1 MSRCEPLCTKVIKP
15 PPPPAIGEEL
25 TLTETPKVSPIL
37 TKDEPVPKNIGEAP
51 VSKKRKFSFKHG
63 KMSVKETPFVNPD
76 NIYLEVQGKEIE
88 VSESCLLSNSQHFT
102 RVLEDISSNSKSEYL
117 MQEEDYDGEK
127 YEEDDGEDNDEEDVD
142 DTFSSVSYESVSSV
156 INFIA
161 KRISDLEL
169 SEVNVSQV
177 QHVARLLGINTVEKI
192 TKKFVRTGLSLSNC
206 FSRFSLADS
215 FLGWSETS
223 SMIQTFIEFH
233 FSEILTNNLDDF
245 CAKLNEIQLKRILAS
260 SNLHIRSEDEVMEA
274 VLAWVRHDPEARGQC
289 LAPLMDEVQVECLSG
304 AEKVRKLLNT
314 DLLAADPHCVEILEQ
329 GLEYHELSNE
339 DKVGV
344 I

>member
-1 MSRCEPLCTKVIKP
+1 MIKP
-15 PPPPAIGEEL
+15 PPPPAIGDEL
-25 TLTETPKVSPIL
+25 KFTETPKLSPSPIL
-37 TKDEPVPKNIGEAP
+37 TKDEPVPKTNEEAP

-63 KMSVKETPFVNPD
+63 KMSVKETPSVNPD

-117 MQEEDYDGEK
+117 MHEEEDDDEEE
-127 YEEDDGEDNDEEDVD
+127 YEEDDEEDVD
-142 DTFSSVSYESVSSV
+142 DTFSSVSFESVSTV

-223 SMIQTFIEFH
+223 SLIQTFIEFH
-233 FSEILTNNLDDF
+233 FSEILTSNLEDF
-245 CAKLNEIQLKRILAS
+245 CSKLNEIQLKRIIAS

-274 VLAWVRHDPEARGQC
+274 VLAWVRHDPEVRGQC

-304 AEKVRKLLNT
+304 AEKVRKLLDT
-314 DLLAADPHCVEILEQ
+314 DLLVADPHCVEILEQ
-329 GLEYHELSNE
+329 GLEYHELSTE
-339 DKVGV
+339 DKVDFNLS
-344 I
+344 INQSK

>member
-1 MSRCEPLCTKVIKP
+1 MCTKVIKP
-15 PPPPAIGEEL
+15 PPPPTIGEDI
-25 TLTETPKVSPIL
+25 TVTETPRHSTIL
-37 TKDEPVPKNIGEAP
+37 PQDDPVPKSIEAAP

-63 KMSVKETPFVNPD
+63 KMSVKETPLVNPD

-117 MQEEDYDGEK
+117 MDEETEEEEEEYE
-127 YEEDDGEDNDEEDVD
+127 YEEEDEEDVD
-142 DTFSSVSYESVSSV
+142 DTFSSVSYESVSTV
-156 INFIA
+156 IDFIA

-169 SEVNVSQV
+169 SEINVSQV

-223 SMIQTFIEFH
+223 SLIQTFIEFH
-233 FSEILTNNLDDF
+233 FSKILTSNREDF
-245 CAKLNEIQLKRILAS
+245 CSKLNEIQLKRIIAS

-274 VLAWVRHDPEARGQC
+274 VLAWVRHDPEARGKC

-304 AEKVRKLLNT
+304 AEKVRKLLDT

-329 GLEYHELSNE
+329 GLEYHELSAE
-339 DKVGV
+339 DKVD
-344 I
+344 